1 MVSACR
7 RVGLP
12 IESLAPRNAVPVN
25 LAVHTLILVLLGL
38 TSVISLTFIIERGWA
53 LRRSII
59 LPQPLVDSLD
69 HCHTRADVHTVLRFA
84 EHHKETPLARLTTTA
99 VEHIEWAKPDNVEA
113 LQSRARHEVSQME
126 RGLVVLEIIT
136 GVAPLLGLVGTV
148 VGLIE
153 IFGTMADG
161 ATEASKFADG
171 ISTALWATLSGLSI
185 AIPSLVAWS
194 IYNKRVETFAIEMET
209 QLDAFLRRQY
219 PNENG
224 N

>member
-1 MVSACR
+1 
-7 RVGLP
+7 
-12 IESLAPRNAVPVN
+12 
-25 LAVHTLILVLLGL
+25 
-38 TSVISLTFIIERGWA
+38 
-53 LRRSII
+53 
-59 LPQPLVDSLD
+59 
-69 HCHTRADVHTVLRFA
+69 
-84 EHHKETPLARLTTTA
+84 
-99 VEHIEWAKPDNVEA
+99 
-113 LQSRARHEVSQME
+113 ME

-209 QLDAFLRRQY
+209 QLDVFLRRQY

>member
-1 MVSACR
+1 M
-7 RVGLP
+7 
-12 IESLAPRNAVPVN
+12 
-25 LAVHTLILVLLGL
+25 HTLILVLLGM

-53 LRRSII
+53 LRRRVI
-59 LPQPLVDSLD
+59 LPKPLVDSLD
-69 HCHTRADVHTVLRFA
+69 HCHTRADVNTVLRFA
-84 EHHKETPLARLTTTA
+84 EQHKNTPLARLTTTA
-99 VEHIEWAKPDNVEA
+99 VEHLEWAKPDNVEA
-113 LQSRARHEVSQME
+113 LQTRARHEVSQME
-126 RGLVVLEIIT
+126 RGLIVLEIIT

-153 IFGTMADG
+153 IFGTMAG
-161 ATEASKFADG
+161 GETEASAFAQG

-185 AIPSLVAWS
+185 AIPSLVGWS
-194 IYNKRVETFAIEMET
+194 VYNKRVETFAIEMET